1 MKKLFA
7 ILFGVV
13 LLMGCTNDNAR
24 YVNPNIPNY
33 SFNLIVNM
41 NLPSYSGLNSPVNPI
56 YISQDGAG
64 VAGIIVMKV
73 SDTDFRAWE
82 ANCPNHPLSSCSR
95 MSISGVN
102 AKCNCDNV
110 TYSLFTGVGEGK
122 YSMKSYMVELMQ
134 GNSIRIFN

>member
-1 MKKLFA
+1 
-7 ILFGVV
+7 
-13 LLMGCTNDNAR
+13 
-24 YVNPNIPNY
+24 
-33 SFNLIVNM
+33 M

-82 ANCPNHPLSSCSR
+82 ANCPNHPPSSCSR